1 MLQKFYNSR
10 VDVNTMR
17 LAKRVFG
24 LFLGVGL
31 VIMALNILTGL
42 VRMGVL

>member
-1 MLQKFYNSR
+1 MLQKFSNSR
-10 VDVNTMR
+10 VDVNTVR

-31 VIMALNILTGL
+31 TIMAVNILAGL